1 MVAANRLHRS
11 RPNPSARERRP
22 VVSGPNSAGDLLQL
36 FRTGAVA
43 TRGELQ
49 QVTGLSRSTVTLR
62 IDALLGAG

>member
-1 MVAANRLHRS
+1 
-11 RPNPSARERRP
+11 

-62 IDALLGAG
+62 IDALLGAGYLTEDGAIPDIRRGRP